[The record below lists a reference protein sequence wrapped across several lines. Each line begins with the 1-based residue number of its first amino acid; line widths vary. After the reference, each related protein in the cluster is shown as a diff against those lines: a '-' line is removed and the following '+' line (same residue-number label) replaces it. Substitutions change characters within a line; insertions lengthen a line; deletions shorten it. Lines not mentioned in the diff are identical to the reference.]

1 MRKKLGKKLDRLLT
15 FVMALILLPLFL
27 TIMLQRMKLEDVIY
41 GEQETEIPDQSWS
54 AKDAERKVVEIL
66 AKEIRADASE
76 EAILAQSVIAR
87 TSLYDAWERQTEEPS
102 GLTEK
107 EMQVIWGE
115 DYLAIRREL
124 EQYAALTEDEVLV
137 YEGELAYTPYHAM
150 SAGMTRDITALY
162 EETEMPYLT
171 AVPCVEDA
179 TAEGC
184 LSVESRDMEEFI
196 QICRDK
202 FTEAEI
208 NEMSDLEILSRD
220 EAGYVTEIRVGE
232 LTTSGEEFRNRLG
245 LASACFTLTELDG
258 QVRVVTKG
266 YGHGLGLSQ
275 YTAERMAEEG
285 ADYREILSFF
295 YPGTE
300 LKKADGLTVN

>member
-54 AKDAERKVVEIL
+54 PKDAERKVVEIL

-208 NEMSDLEILSRD
+208 SEMSDLEILSRD

-232 LTTSGEEFRNRLG
+232 LTISGEEFRNRLG

>member
-15 FVMALILLPLFL
+15 FVMALILMPLFL

-54 AKDAERKVVEIL
+54 PKDAEQRVVEIL

-202 FTEAEI
+202 FREAEI

-232 LTTSGEEFRNRLG
+232 LMISGEEFRNRLG

>member
-232 LTTSGEEFRNRLG
+232 LTISGEEFRNRLG

-285 ADYREILSFF
+285 VDYREILSFF

>member
-15 FVMALILLPLFL
+15 FVMALILMPLFL

-54 AKDAERKVVEIL
+54 PKDAEQRVVEIL

-202 FTEAEI
+202 FREAEI

-232 LTTSGEEFRNRLG
+232 LMINGEEFRNRLG

>member
-1 MRKKLGKKLDRLLT
+1 MDRLLT

-232 LTTSGEEFRNRLG
+232 LTISGEEFRNRLG

-285 ADYREILSFF
+285 VDYREILSFF

>member
-15 FVMALILLPLFL
+15 FVMALILMPLFL
-27 TIMLQRMKLEDVIY
+27 TIMLQRIKLEDVIY

-54 AKDAERKVVEIL
+54 PKDAEQRVVEIL

-202 FTEAEI
+202 FREAEI

-232 LTTSGEEFRNRLG
+232 LMISGEEFRNRLG

>member
-54 AKDAERKVVEIL
+54 PKDAERKVVEIL

-232 LTTSGEEFRNRLG
+232 LTISGEEFRNRLG

>member
-54 AKDAERKVVEIL
+54 PKDAEQRVVEIL

-232 LTTSGEEFRNRLG
+232 LTISGEEFRNRLG

-275 YTAERMAEEG
+275 YTAECMAEEG